1 MTTKKESESVID
13 FYVDEDGLLIKEI
26 LKEKYNISDRF
37 LKKLERTKSVFLNGS
52 RIKTNK
58 ITKKGDKITIVM
70 DDETDENIPQQIP
83 IEVIYE
89 DFDLLILNKPPK
101 IVVHPTKSHP
111 DNTIANGV
119 AYYFKQK
126 KIKKKVRFV
135 NRLDMDTSGILVIAK
150 NPFAHQQLA
159 QQFEYN
165 IVEKRYLAIVEGIVK
180 DDEGTI
186 KNAIGRYDD
195 ISIKRTVL
203 ENGKIAITN
212 YKVLE
217 RYKNAT
223 LLEIHIETGRTHQI
237 RVHLSHIGHPII
249 GDSLY
254 NKPSQLIDRQAL
266 HSYSLKFIT
275 PRKKERKLVFAQLPE
290 DMKLLIEKLSG

>member
-1 MTTKKESESVID
+1 MIELKESESVICFD
-13 FYVDEDGLLIKEI
+13 ANEDGLLIKEI
-26 LKEKYNISDRF
+26 LKDKFNISDRF
-37 LKKLERTKSVFLNGS
+37 LKRLERTKSVFLNGS

-58 ITKKGDKITIVM
+58 TAKKGDKITIIM
-70 DDETDENIPQQIP
+70 EDESDENIPQQIP
-83 IEVIYE
+83 IEIVYE
-89 DFDLLILNKPPK
+89 DYDLLILNKPPK

-111 DNTIANGV
+111 HNTIANGV

-126 KIKKKVRFV
+126 NIKKKVRFV

-159 QQFEYN
+159 QQFEAKS
-165 IVEKRYLAIVEGIVK
+165 VEKRYLAIVEGVVK
-180 DDEGTI
+180 NDEGTI
-186 KNAIGRYDD
+186 KKAIGRCDD

-203 ENGKIAITN
+203 EDGKIAITN
-212 YKVLE
+212 YRVVK

-266 HSYSLKFIT
+266 HSYSLSFTT
-275 PRKKERKLVFAQLPE
+275 PRTRERKLVYAELPT

>member
-1 MTTKKESESVID
+1 MTVFKENENIIE
-13 FYVDEDGLLIKEI
+13 FNVDDDGLLIKEI
-26 LKEKYNISDRF
+26 LKDKFNISDRF
-37 LKKLERTKSVFLNGS
+37 LKRLERTKSVFLNGS

-58 ITKKGDKITIVM
+58 IARKGDKITILM
-70 DDETDENIPQQIP
+70 EDETDENVPQPIP
-83 IEVIYE
+83 IEIIYE

-159 QQFEYN
+159 KQFESN

-186 KNAIGRYDD
+186 KEAIGRCNDV
-195 ISIKRTVL
+195 SIKRTVL
-203 ENGKIAITN
+203 EDGKVAITN

-266 HSYSLKFIT
+266 HSYSLKFIS
-275 PRKKERKLVFAQLPE
+275 PRTKERRLVFARLPK
-290 DMKLLIEKLSG
+290 DMELLIEKLNG